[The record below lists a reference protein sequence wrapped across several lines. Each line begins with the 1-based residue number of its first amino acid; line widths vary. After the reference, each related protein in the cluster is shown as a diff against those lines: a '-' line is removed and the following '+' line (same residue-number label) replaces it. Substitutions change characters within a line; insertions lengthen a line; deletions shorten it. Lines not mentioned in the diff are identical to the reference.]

1 MGREVKRVPLDFDHP
16 LGKVWY
22 GYQIVFCHEDY
33 EGGCERCKEFARI
46 MGIPPKLYKNI
57 PNDDPCPDWRKY
69 FKVDPPEGEG
79 YQLWGTTSEGEPR
92 SPVFKTPEELAERCA
107 ENDTVFGNISATKEE
122 WLEMIQKDMIA
133 AEVDGVLYL

>member
-16 LGKVWY
+16 LGRVWY

-57 PNDDPCPDWRKY
+57 PDDDIRGRAEKPGIQNAGGTGRVVRRK
-69 FKVDPPEGEG
+69 
-79 YQLWGTTSEGEPR
+79 
-92 SPVFKTPEELAERCA
+92 
-107 ENDTVFGNISATKEE
+107 
-122 WLEMIQKDMIA
+122 
-133 AEVDGVLYL
+133 